1 MRLTSSKVCKKDLF
15 KYNVETG
22 EFKMVEERLLWT
34 IQNVVGDKLVGSN
47 EYSGSITV
55 IDLKTDEILVY
66 DEVISLHD

>member
-1 MRLTSSKVCKKDLF
+1 MF